1 MKKIGS
7 ITKLIRYPI
16 KSMQGEEINTSIIT
30 KKGLLGDRAYAL
42 IDIQTNKIVSA
53 KNPKK
58 WSNIFEYNSKFITE
72 PSQKN
77 MTNIQVTFP
86 NNSII
91 SSSEKNIDKLLSSS
105 FNRNVKLTSTVPSE
119 VQLEEYYADIQEME
133 QPNTV
138 EDATMANGT
147 FFDLGTIHLLTNS
160 TIAKLKEL
168 YPEGDFNINRFR
180 PNIFIDLDSTAI
192 GFIEDGWVGKEIAIG
207 NEVILKVQ
215 EPCPRCVMT
224 TLKQKNIEKDTNI
237 LKTAIKNNNGNIG
250 VYADVVRT
258 GTINNNDI
266 IQIMS

>member
-7 ITKLIRYPI
+7 VTKLIRYPI

-42 IDIQTNKIVSA
+42 IDTKTNKIVSA

-58 WSNIFEYNSKFITE
+58 WSNIFKYNSKFITE

-77 MTNIQVTFP
+77 MTDVQIIFP

-91 SSSEKNIDKLLSSS
+91 SSSEKNIDALLSSS
-105 FNRNVKLTSTVPSE
+105 FNRNVKLTSTVPRE

-133 QPNTV
+133 QPNAV
-138 EDATMANGT
+138 EDATMVNGT
-147 FFDLGTIHLLTNS
+147 FFDLGTIHLLTSS

-180 PNIFIDLDSTAI
+180 PNIFIDLDVTTI
-192 GFIEDGWVGKEIAIG
+192 EFIENDWVGKEIAIG
-207 NEVILKVQ
+207 NEVILKVKQ
-215 EPCPRCVMT
+215 PCPRCVMT
-224 TLKQKNIEKDTNI
+224 TLEQKNIVKDTNI

-266 IQIMS
+266 IQIIS